1 MTKIKLTGTLKNVT
15 EKEEKTFSTFAIK
28 QKNKYKFIV
37 DNEKYLLTIIAP
49 NKIIINRN
57 NNEIEQTMYFET
69 NKTISS
75 IYTLKENNITINIDI
90 LTNKIELSENNIK
103 ILYTVIDSNI
113 VYEYNIEMSE

>member
-1 MTKIKLTGTLKNVT
+1 MLKNIT
-15 EKEEKTFSTFAIK
+15 ENDIKTFEASAIK
-28 QKNKYKFIV
+28 QKDKYKFII
-37 DNEKYLLTIIAP
+37 DNERYILTIIAP

-57 NNEIEQTMYFET
+57 NKEIEHTMFFEE

-75 IYTLKENNITINIDI
+75 IYTLKTNNITINIDI